1 MNFYKNYKLY
11 FLFIFL
17 LYGNLI
23 VSEDSPKI
31 NTDEYNNLWS
41 IGIELKDI
49 YTGYSV
55 YQIMISLLEL
65 NESAFENGNI
75 NFLKKGFTLN
85 LPDEND
91 LEKLEALSSIREV
104 ARQNLAAN
112 VGPID
117 FSVLTDVLVLS
128 EPTFVLSQ
136 EDEDTSLILDEIDID
151 IASSEESLNDKN
163 RKTLITYSIEGDSN
177 LDSSEKIIVVNLSG
191 SSDKDMTNLSK
202 VEEFSSIPDEIDLA
216 DNEESLFSFDE
227 ADELLDEI
235 EVTAELDQNV
245 EEFSSIPDE
254 IDLADNEESLF
265 SFDEAD
271 ELLDEI
277 EVTAELDQN
286 NDQVKLIDIPKFEI
300 VSDDLTTIEKN
311 FEKTPFRDF
320 LRTEF
325 YLILGFILFLVFL
338 WVFRTSPAIKETKT
352 LKNDEELKSDLDEEF
367 GEIGDPIE
375 ARINLAITYIE
386 MNQIDKANDLLSQVL
401 ESEATES
408 QKEKARN
415 LIKDI

>member
-1 MNFYKNYKLY
+1 MSFYKNYKLY
-11 FLFIFL
+11 LLFLFL

-23 VSEDSPKI
+23 ISEDNPKI

-49 YTGYSV
+49 YTEYSV

-65 NESAFENGNI
+65 NELAFENGNI

-85 LPDEND
+85 LPEKND

-151 IASSEESLNDKN
+151 IASTEESLNDKN

-191 SSDKDMTNLSK
+191 SSDKDVTNLSK
-202 VEEFSSIPDEIDLA
+202 VEDLSSIPDEIDLA
-216 DNEESLFSFDE
+216 ANEESLFSFNE

-235 EVTAELDQNV
+235 NV
-245 EEFSSIPDE
+245 
-254 IDLADNEESLF
+254 A
-265 SFDEAD
+265 
-271 ELLDEI
+271 
-277 EVTAELDQN
+277 TELDQN
-286 NDQVKLIDIPKFEI
+286 NDQAKLIDIPKFEI

-325 YLILGFILFLVFL
+325 YLLFGLVLFLIFL
-338 WVFRTSPAIKETKT
+338 WVFRTTPAKKETKT

>member
-1 MNFYKNYKLY
+1 MNFYKNYKLHLL
-11 FLFIFL
+11 FLFL
-17 LYGNLI
+17 LYGNLT
-23 VSEDSPKI
+23 VSEDNPKI

-49 YTGYSV
+49 YTEYSV

-65 NESAFENGNI
+65 NELAFENGNI

-85 LPDEND
+85 LPEKND

-151 IASSEESLNDKN
+151 IASTEESLIDKN
-163 RKTLITYSIEGDSN
+163 RKTLITYSIENDSN

-191 SSDKDMTNLSK
+191 STDKDVTNLSK
-202 VEEFSSIPDEIDLA
+202 VEELSSIPDEIDLA
-216 DNEESLFSFDE
+216 DNGDSLFSFNE

-235 EVTAELDQNV
+235 KVAT
-245 EEFSSIPDE
+245 
-254 IDLADNEESLF
+254 
-265 SFDEAD
+265 
-271 ELLDEI
+271 
-277 EVTAELDQN
+277 ELDQN

-325 YLILGFILFLVFL
+325 YLLFGLVLFLVFL
-338 WVFRTSPAIKETKT
+338 WVFRTRPAKKETKT

-367 GEIGDPIE
+367 GEIGNPIE

-401 ESEATES
+401 ESEATKS

>member
-1 MNFYKNYKLY
+1 MNFYKNYKLHLL
-11 FLFIFL
+11 FLFL
-17 LYGNLI
+17 LYGNLT
-23 VSEDSPKI
+23 VSEDNPKI

-49 YTGYSV
+49 YTEYSV

-65 NESAFENGNI
+65 NELAFENGNI

-85 LPDEND
+85 LPEKND

-128 EPTFVLSQ
+128 EPTFVFSQ
-136 EDEDTSLILDEIDID
+136 EDENTSLILDEIDID
-151 IASSEESLNDKN
+151 IASTEESLIDKN
-163 RKTLITYSIEGDSN
+163 RKTLITYSIENDSN

-191 SSDKDMTNLSK
+191 STDKDVTNLSK
-202 VEEFSSIPDEIDLA
+202 VEELSSIPDEIDLA
-216 DNEESLFSFDE
+216 DNGDSLFSFNE

-235 EVTAELDQNV
+235 KVAT
-245 EEFSSIPDE
+245 
-254 IDLADNEESLF
+254 
-265 SFDEAD
+265 
-271 ELLDEI
+271 
-277 EVTAELDQN
+277 ELDQN

-325 YLILGFILFLVFL
+325 YLLFGLVLFLVFL
-338 WVFRTSPAIKETKT
+338 WVFRTRPAKKETKT

-367 GEIGDPIE
+367 GEIGNPIE

-401 ESEATES
+401 ESEATKS

>member
-1 MNFYKNYKLY
+1 MNFYKNYKLHLL
-11 FLFIFL
+11 FLFL

-23 VSEDSPKI
+23 VSEDNPKI

-49 YTGYSV
+49 YTEYSV

-65 NESAFENGNI
+65 NELSFENGNI

-85 LPDEND
+85 LPEKND

-151 IASSEESLNDKN
+151 IASTEESLIDKN
-163 RKTLITYSIEGDSN
+163 RKTLITYSIENDSN

-191 SSDKDMTNLSK
+191 STDKDVTNLSK
-202 VEEFSSIPDEIDLA
+202 VEELSSIPDEIELA
-216 DNEESLFSFDE
+216 DNGDSLFSFNE

-235 EVTAELDQNV
+235 KVAT
-245 EEFSSIPDE
+245 
-254 IDLADNEESLF
+254 
-265 SFDEAD
+265 
-271 ELLDEI
+271 
-277 EVTAELDQN
+277 ELDQN

-325 YLILGFILFLVFL
+325 YLLFGLVLFLVFL
-338 WVFRTSPAIKETKT
+338 WVFRTRPAKKETKT
-352 LKNDEELKSDLDEEF
+352 LKNDDELKSDLDEEF

>member
-11 FLFIFL
+11 LFFLFL

-23 VSEDSPKI
+23 VSEDDPKI

-49 YTGYSV
+49 YTEYSV

-65 NESAFENGNI
+65 NELAFENGNI

-85 LPDEND
+85 LPEKND

-128 EPTFVLSQ
+128 EPTFVFSQ
-136 EDEDTSLILDEIDID
+136 EDENTSLILDEIDID
-151 IASSEESLNDKN
+151 IASTEESLIDKN
-163 RKTLITYSIEGDSN
+163 RKTLITYSIENDSN

-191 SSDKDMTNLSK
+191 STDKDVTNLSK
-202 VEEFSSIPDEIDLA
+202 VEELSSIPDEIELA
-216 DNEESLFSFDE
+216 DNGDSLFSFNE

-235 EVTAELDQNV
+235 KVAT
-245 EEFSSIPDE
+245 
-254 IDLADNEESLF
+254 
-265 SFDEAD
+265 
-271 ELLDEI
+271 
-277 EVTAELDQN
+277 ELDQN

-325 YLILGFILFLVFL
+325 YLLFGLVLFLVFL
-338 WVFRTSPAIKETKT
+338 WVFRTRPAKKETKT

-367 GEIGDPIE
+367 GEIGNPIE

>member
-65 NESAFENGNI
+65 NELAFENRNI
-75 NFLKKGFTLN
+75 NFLKKGFALN

-235 EVTAELDQNV
+235 EVTAELDR
-245 EEFSSIPDE
+245 
-254 IDLADNEESLF
+254 
-265 SFDEAD
+265 
-271 ELLDEI
+271 
-277 EVTAELDQN
+277 N

-338 WVFRTSPAIKETKT
+338 WVFRTSPAKKETKT
-352 LKNDEELKSDLDEEF
+352 LKNDEELKSELDEEF

>member
-11 FLFIFL
+11 LFFLFL

-23 VSEDSPKI
+23 VSEDDPKI

-65 NESAFENGNI
+65 NELAFENGNI

-85 LPDEND
+85 LPEKND

-151 IASSEESLNDKN
+151 IASTEESLNDKN
-163 RKTLITYSIEGDSN
+163 RKTLITYSIESDSN

-191 SSDKDMTNLSK
+191 SSDKDVTNLSK
-202 VEEFSSIPDEIDLA
+202 VEEL
-216 DNEESLFSFDE
+216 
-227 ADELLDEI
+227 
-235 EVTAELDQNV
+235 
-245 EEFSSIPDE
+245 SSIPDE

-338 WVFRTSPAIKETKT
+338 WVFRTSPAKKETKT

>member
-17 LYGNLI
+17 LYGDLI

-65 NESAFENGNI
+65 NELAFENGNI

-235 EVTAELDQNV
+235 EVTAELDQN
-245 EEFSSIPDE
+245 
-254 IDLADNEESLF
+254 
-265 SFDEAD
+265 
-271 ELLDEI
+271 
-277 EVTAELDQN
+277 

-300 VSDDLTTIEKN
+300 VSDDLTIIEKN

-338 WVFRTSPAIKETKT
+338 WVFRTSPAKKETKT

>member
-1 MNFYKNYKLY
+1 MNFYKNYKLHLL
-11 FLFIFL
+11 FLFL
-17 LYGNLI
+17 LYGNLT
-23 VSEDSPKI
+23 VSEDNPKI

-49 YTGYSV
+49 YTEYSV

-65 NESAFENGNI
+65 NELAFENGNI
-75 NFLKKGFTLN
+75 NFLKKEFTLN
-85 LPDEND
+85 LPEKND

-128 EPTFVLSQ
+128 EPTFVFSQ
-136 EDEDTSLILDEIDID
+136 EDENTSLILDEIDID
-151 IASSEESLNDKN
+151 IASTEESLIDKN
-163 RKTLITYSIEGDSN
+163 RKTLITYSIENDSN
-177 LDSSEKIIVVNLSG
+177 LDSSEKIIVANLSG
-191 SSDKDMTNLSK
+191 STDKDVTNLSK
-202 VEEFSSIPDEIDLA
+202 VEELSSIPDEIDLA
-216 DNEESLFSFDE
+216 DNGDSLFSFNE

-235 EVTAELDQNV
+235 KVAT
-245 EEFSSIPDE
+245 
-254 IDLADNEESLF
+254 
-265 SFDEAD
+265 
-271 ELLDEI
+271 
-277 EVTAELDQN
+277 ELDQN

-325 YLILGFILFLVFL
+325 YLLFGLVLFLVFL
-338 WVFRTSPAIKETKT
+338 WVFRTRPAKKETKT
-352 LKNDEELKSDLDEEF
+352 LKNDDELKSDLDEEF

-408 QKEKARN
+408 QKEKARK

>member
-1 MNFYKNYKLY
+1 MNFYKNYKLHLL
-11 FLFIFL
+11 FLFF
-17 LYGNLI
+17 LYGNLT
-23 VSEDSPKI
+23 VSEDNLKI

-49 YTGYSV
+49 YTEYSV

-65 NESAFENGNI
+65 NELAFENGNI

-85 LPDEND
+85 LPEKND

-151 IASSEESLNDKN
+151 IASTEESLIDKN
-163 RKTLITYSIEGDSN
+163 RKTLITYSIESDSN

-191 SSDKDMTNLSK
+191 SSDKDVTNLSK
-202 VEEFSSIPDEIDLA
+202 VEELSSIPDEIDLA
-216 DNEESLFSFDE
+216 DNEESLFSFNE

-235 EVTAELDQNV
+235 KVAT
-245 EEFSSIPDE
+245 
-254 IDLADNEESLF
+254 
-265 SFDEAD
+265 
-271 ELLDEI
+271 
-277 EVTAELDQN
+277 ELDQN

-325 YLILGFILFLVFL
+325 YLLFGLVLFLVFL
-338 WVFRTSPAIKETKT
+338 WVFRTRPAKKETKT

-367 GEIGDPIE
+367 GEIGNPIE

-408 QKEKARN
+408 QKEKARK

>member
-11 FLFIFL
+11 LFSLFL

-23 VSEDSPKI
+23 VSEDDPKI

-49 YTGYSV
+49 YTEYTV

-65 NESAFENGNI
+65 NELAFENGNI

-85 LPDEND
+85 LPEKND

-151 IASSEESLNDKN
+151 IASTEESLNDKN
-163 RKTLITYSIEGDSN
+163 RKTLITYSIESDSN

-191 SSDKDMTNLSK
+191 SSDKDVTNLSK
-202 VEEFSSIPDEIDLA
+202 VEELSSIPDEIDLA
-216 DNEESLFSFDE
+216 ANEESLFSFNE

-235 EVTAELDQNV
+235 NV
-245 EEFSSIPDE
+245 
-254 IDLADNEESLF
+254 A
-265 SFDEAD
+265 
-271 ELLDEI
+271 
-277 EVTAELDQN
+277 TELDQN
-286 NDQVKLIDIPKFEI
+286 NDQAKLIDIPKFEI

-325 YLILGFILFLVFL
+325 YLLFGLVLFLIFL
-338 WVFRTSPAIKETKT
+338 WVFRTTPAKKETKT

>member
-1 MNFYKNYKLY
+1 MNFYRNYKLY
-11 FLFIFL
+11 LFALLF

-23 VSEDSPKI
+23 ISEDNREI

-49 YTGYSV
+49 YTEYSV

-65 NESAFENGNI
+65 NELAFENGNI

-191 SSDKDMTNLSK
+191 SSDKDKNNLSK
-202 VEEFSSIPDEIDLA
+202 VEELSSIPGEINLA
-216 DNEESLFSFDE
+216 DNEESLFSFNE

-235 EVTAELDQNV
+235 EVATELN
-245 EEFSSIPDE
+245 
-254 IDLADNEESLF
+254 
-265 SFDEAD
+265 
-271 ELLDEI
+271 
-277 EVTAELDQN
+277 QN

-300 VSDDLTTIEKN
+300 VSDDLKTIEKN

-325 YLILGFILFLVFL
+325 YILFGFILFLVFL
-338 WVFRTSPAIKETKT
+338 WVFRTRPAKKETKT

-408 QKEKARN
+408 QKEKAQN
-415 LIKDI
+415 LIKNI

>member
-1 MNFYKNYKLY
+1 MNFYKNYKHYLL
-11 FLFIFL
+11 FLFL

-23 VSEDSPKI
+23 VSEDDPKI

-49 YTGYSV
+49 YTEYTV

-65 NESAFENGNI
+65 NELAFENGNI

-85 LPDEND
+85 LPKKND

-128 EPTFVLSQ
+128 EPTFVLSK

-151 IASSEESLNDKN
+151 IASTEESLNDKN
-163 RKTLITYSIEGDSN
+163 RKTLITYSIESDSN

-191 SSDKDMTNLSK
+191 STDKDVTNLSK
-202 VEEFSSIPDEIDLA
+202 VEDLSSIPDEIELA
-216 DNEESLFSFDE
+216 DNGDSLFSFNE

-235 EVTAELDQNV
+235 KVAT
-245 EEFSSIPDE
+245 
-254 IDLADNEESLF
+254 
-265 SFDEAD
+265 
-271 ELLDEI
+271 
-277 EVTAELDQN
+277 ELDQN

-325 YLILGFILFLVFL
+325 YLLFGFILFLVFL
-338 WVFRTSPAIKETKT
+338 WVFRTRPTKKETKT

-367 GEIGDPIE
+367 GEIGNPIE

>member
-17 LYGNLI
+17 LYGDLI

-65 NESAFENGNI
+65 NELAFENGNI

-235 EVTAELDQNV
+235 EVTAELDQN
-245 EEFSSIPDE
+245 
-254 IDLADNEESLF
+254 
-265 SFDEAD
+265 
-271 ELLDEI
+271 
-277 EVTAELDQN
+277 

-338 WVFRTSPAIKETKT
+338 WVFRTSPAKKETKT

>member
-11 FLFIFL
+11 LFFLFL

-23 VSEDSPKI
+23 VSEDDPKI

-49 YTGYSV
+49 YTEYSV

-65 NESAFENGNI
+65 NELAFENGNI

-85 LPDEND
+85 LPEKND

-191 SSDKDMTNLSK
+191 SSDKDVTNLSK
-202 VEEFSSIPDEIDLA
+202 VEELSSIPDEIDLA
-216 DNEESLFSFDE
+216 ANEESLFSFDE

-235 EVTAELDQNV
+235 NV
-245 EEFSSIPDE
+245 
-254 IDLADNEESLF
+254 A
-265 SFDEAD
+265 
-271 ELLDEI
+271 
-277 EVTAELDQN
+277 TELDQN

-311 FEKTPFRDF
+311 FEKTIFRDF

-325 YLILGFILFLVFL
+325 YLLFGLVLFLIFL
-338 WVFRTSPAIKETKT
+338 WVFRTTPAKKETKT

>member
-11 FLFIFL
+11 LLFIFL
-17 LYGNLI
+17 LHGNLI
-23 VSEDSPKI
+23 FSEDSPKI

-65 NESAFENGNI
+65 NELAFENGNI

-235 EVTAELDQNV
+235 EVT
-245 EEFSSIPDE
+245 
-254 IDLADNEESLF
+254 
-265 SFDEAD
+265 
-271 ELLDEI
+271 
-277 EVTAELDQN
+277 TELDQN

-300 VSDDLTTIEKN
+300 VSDDLTKIEKN

-320 LRTEF
+320 FRTEF
-325 YLILGFILFLVFL
+325 YLLFGFILFLVFL
-338 WVFRTSPAIKETKT
+338 WVFRTRPAKKETKT